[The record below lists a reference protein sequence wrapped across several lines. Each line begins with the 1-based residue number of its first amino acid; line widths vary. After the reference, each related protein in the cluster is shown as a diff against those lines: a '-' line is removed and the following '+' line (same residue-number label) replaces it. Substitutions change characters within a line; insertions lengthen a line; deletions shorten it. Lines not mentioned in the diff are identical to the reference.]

1 MSTEVVLVIALV
13 ALVIGFSASALLLV
27 LARRMVAR
35 RAEPRGNAPAQPEAV
50 AVSPESDEEP
60 RWIQREQELV
70 ALAAELA
77 EQRDTLE
84 RRERELRARP
94 VVAPSEPPTD
104 AAGVTEVLATG
115 RTVVMG
121 EGSDERAREV
131 LATAIQRLAATQTAD
146 VAVITVAIPS
156 EEMKGRLIG
165 RDGRNIRSFEQL
177 TGVSLLVDDTPGSV
191 ELSAFDPRRR
201 EVARRVLE
209 DLIADGRV
217 HPGRIE
223 ISYQRA
229 VAGVDEDCRAAGSRA
244 AAEVGVSDLSP
255 EIVTV
260 LGNLAY
266 RTSYGQNVL
275 AHLVE
280 SARIAGTLAA
290 ELGVDPV
297 LASRAAL
304 LHDLGKGLPDQTAS
318 HAVAGAAFARRHGE
332 SDAVVH
338 AIEAHHNEVEPATV
352 VAVLVQAADA
362 ISAARPGARREDRAA
377 HQQRL
382 SSLEELATAQPG
394 VTKAFA
400 IDAGREL
407 RVLVQPETIDDVA
420 AATLAASLAE
430 QIQQQ
435 FDYPGSIT
443 VTVVRE
449 LRASAVAR

>member
-13 ALVIGFSASALLLV
+13 ALVIGLAASALLLV
-27 LARRMVAR
+27 LARRLATGRV
-35 RAEPRGNAPAQPEAV
+35 EPRLDAPPPPV
-50 AVSPESDEEP
+50 AAARDSDNE
-60 RWIQREQELV
+60 RHWDQREQELMT
-70 ALAAELA
+70 LAAELA

-84 RRERELRARP
+84 RRERELRATP
-94 VVAPSEPPTD
+94 TPAAPPTPR
-104 AAGVTEVLATG
+104 APEVLVTG
-115 RTVVMG
+115 RTVVVG
-121 EGSDERAREV
+121 GPDSVEQAREV
-131 LATAIQRLAATQTAD
+131 LATTIQRLAASQTAD
-146 VAVITVAIPS
+146 VAVITVSIPN

-191 ELSAFDPRRR
+191 ELSAFDPKRR
-201 EVARRVLE
+201 EIARRVLE

-229 VAGVDEDCRAAGSRA
+229 VAAVDQECRAVGSRA
-244 AAEVGVSDLSP
+244 AAEVGITDLNP
-255 EIVTV
+255 EVAAALGTV
-260 LGNLAY
+260 AY

-280 SARIAGTLAA
+280 SARIAGTLAS
-290 ELGVDPV
+290 ELGVDPLV
-297 LASRAAL
+297 ATRAAL

-318 HAVAGAAFARRHGE
+318 HAIVGAAFARRYGE
-332 SDAVVH
+332 NDAVVH
-338 AIEAHHNEVEPATV
+338 AIEAHHNEVEPASMA
-352 VAVLVQAADA
+352 AVLVQAADA
-362 ISAARPGARREDRAA
+362 ISASRPGARREDRVA

-382 SSLEELATAQPG
+382 ASLEELATAQPG
-394 VTKAFA
+394 VVKAFA

-407 RVLVQPETIDDVA
+407 RVLVEPEAVDD
-420 AATLAASLAE
+420 LAAGQLAADLAE
-430 QIQQQ
+430 RIQQQ

>member
-13 ALVIGFSASALLLV
+13 SLVVGLSASALLLV
-27 LARRMVAR
+27 LSRRSITR
-35 RAEPRGNAPAQPEAV
+35 REQSPRDAHTQPVGASHQ
-50 AVSPESDEEP
+50 ASDQQH
-60 RWIQREQELV
+60 WDQREQELV

-77 EQRDTLE
+77 EQRDILE
-84 RRERELRARP
+84 RRERELRTASTA
-94 VVAPSEPPTD
+94 VEPKS
-104 AAGVTEVLATG
+104 AATEVLATG
-115 RTVVMG
+115 RTIIVGG
-121 EGSDERAREV
+121 EAGVERAREV
-131 LATAIQRLAATQTAD
+131 LATAIQRVAATQTAD
-146 VAVITVAIPS
+146 VAVITVAIPN

-191 ELSAFDPRRR
+191 ELSAFDPKRR

-229 VAGVDEDCRAAGSRA
+229 VTAVEDDCRGAGADA
-244 AAEVGVSDLSP
+244 AAEVGISDLNP
-255 EIVTV
+255 EIVMA
-260 LGNLAY
+260 LGNLTF

-280 SARIAGTLAA
+280 SARIAGTLAS
-290 ELGVDPV
+290 ELGLDPLV
-297 LASRAAL
+297 PTRAAL
-304 LHDLGKGLPDQTAS
+304 LHDLGKGLADQTSS
-318 HAVAGAAFARRHGE
+318 HALVGAAFARRHGE

-338 AIEAHHNEVEPATV
+338 AIEAHHNEVESASIA
-352 VAVLVQAADA
+352 AVIVQAADA
-362 ISAARPGARREDRAA
+362 ISASRPGARREDRVA

-382 SSLEELATAQPG
+382 AKLEELAAAQPG
-394 VTKAFA
+394 VVKAFA

-407 RVLVQPETIDDVA
+407 RVLVEPEAVSDA
-420 AATLAASLAE
+420 AAGQLAAELAE
-430 QIQQQ
+430 RIQQQ

>member
-13 ALVIGFSASALLLV
+13 ALVIGLSASALLLV
-27 LARRMVAR
+27 MARRSTTGRDESQLGAGT
-35 RAEPRGNAPAQPEAV
+35 PPAV
-50 AVSPESDEEP
+50 ASNQAIDHQPWD
-60 RWIQREQELV
+60 QREQELV

-77 EQRDTLE
+77 EQRDILE
-84 RRERELRARP
+84 RRERELRTA
-94 VVAPSEPPTD
+94 S
-104 AAGVTEVLATG
+104 AAVEATSAATEVLATG
-115 RTVVMG
+115 RTVIVGG
-121 EGSDERAREV
+121 EGDVERAREV
-131 LATAIQRLAATQTAD
+131 LAAAIQRLAATQTAD
-146 VAVITVAIPS
+146 VAVITVAIPN

-191 ELSAFDPRRR
+191 ELSAFDPKRR

-229 VAGVDEDCRAAGSRA
+229 VAAVEDDCRAAGSRA
-244 AAEVGVSDLSP
+244 AAEVGISDLNP
-255 EIVTV
+255 DIVV
-260 LGNLAY
+260 ALGNLTF

-280 SARIAGTLAA
+280 SARIAGTLAS
-290 ELGVDPV
+290 ELGADPV
-297 LASRAAL
+297 VPTRAAL
-304 LHDLGKGLPDQTAS
+304 LHDLGKGLPDQTSS
-318 HAVAGAAFARRHGE
+318 HAKVGAAFARQHGE

-338 AIEAHHNEVEPATV
+338 AIEAHHNEVEPASIA
-352 VAVLVQAADA
+352 AVIVQAADA
-362 ISAARPGARREDRAA
+362 ISASRPGARREDRVA

-382 SSLEELATAQPG
+382 AMLEELAVAQPG
-394 VTKAFA
+394 VVKAFA

-407 RVLVQPETIDDVA
+407 RVLVEPDAVDDA
-420 AATLAASLAE
+420 AAGQLAVELAE
-430 QIQQQ
+430 RIRQQ

-449 LRASAVAR
+449 LRASAVAH